1 MIKLQFQFDE
11 ENKYLYFED
20 ERCTKLTKKCLKSM
34 YIAFFVVAV
43 IFTILY
49 SWFHNNYY
57 IMTITGRSMQPTLNA
72 DIESQSQAQDM
83 AIVDKDGEI
92 DYGDIII
99 IKQPNNP
106 NSDTTIIKRVLAFE
120 GDKISLVK
128 VRDENNN
135 FYYHVLRIKAGTD
148 EIEVLNED
156 YILYKDNGVPD
167 WEDKNAVAVSN
178 VYYDIE
184 FYQNYIF
191 TGGRYYEKG
200 QVETIYYN
208 GMPIQF
214 YEVGKGDIFY
224 LGDNRANSSDAR
236 YYGPVNLEEMVVGK
250 VVKICYNGA
259 YSDFFFIR
267 GYYQLKGLFEY
278 FMPKLLDYFAWKG

>member
-1 MIKLQFQFDE
+1 MQFQFDE

-57 IMTITGRSMQPTLNA
+57 IMTITGRSMQPTLNI
-72 DIESQSQAQDM
+72 DVKSQNESQDM
-83 AIVDKDGEI
+83 VIVDKDGEI
-92 DYGDIII
+92 DYGDIVI
-99 IKQPNNP
+99 IKKPNKP
-106 NSDTTIIKRVLAFE
+106 SSDTTIIKRVIAFG
-120 GDKISLVK
+120 GDKVSLVK
-128 VRDENNN
+128 VKDENNN

-167 WEDKNAVAVSN
+167 WEDKSSFPMAG
-178 VYYDIE
+178 VYYDAE
-184 FYQNYIF
+184 FYQNYIYSA
-191 TGGRYYEKG
+191 GRYSSQGKIESIEYD
-200 QVETIYYN
+200 
-208 GMPIQF
+208 GMIIQF
-214 YEVGKGDIFY
+214 YEVGEGDVFY

-236 YYGPVNLEEMVVGK
+236 YYGPVDLESMVLGK

-259 YSDFFFIR
+259 YSDYFFIR
-267 GYYQLKGLFEY
+267 GYYQLKGIFEY
-278 FMPKLLDYFAWKG
+278 FIPKLLDYFAWKG